1 MIKILIVD
9 DDKDVCDMMSF
20 TFASRGF
27 QVTIAHD
34 AEQAFNL
41 VKSVNPDIVVSDL
54 RMPKGGGL
62 KLLADIKKHDPVR
75 PKFVLITG
83 FADKARD
90 EALANGAEDVLSK
103 PIKLQVLIDRVVTIL
118 TKAQSKGEKSAV

>member
-27 QVTIAHD
+27 DVLIAYD
-34 AEQAFNL
+34 AEQAFDM
-41 VKSVNPDIVVSDL
+41 VKSENPDMVVSDV

-62 KLLADIKKHDPVR
+62 KLLRDIKKWNAGR
-75 PKFVLITG
+75 PKVILISG
-83 FADKARD
+83 FIENATE
-90 EALANGAEDVLSK
+90 EALAAGAEAVLSK
-103 PIKLQVLIDRVVTIL
+103 PVKLQMLIDRVVSVL
-118 TKAQSKGEKSAV
+118 TETDSSPAK